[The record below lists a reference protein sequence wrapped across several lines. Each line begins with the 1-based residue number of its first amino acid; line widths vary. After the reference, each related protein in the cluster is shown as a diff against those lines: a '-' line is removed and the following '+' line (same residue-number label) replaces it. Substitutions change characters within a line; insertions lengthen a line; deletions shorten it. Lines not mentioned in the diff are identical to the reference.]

1 MNISQLDALYKLY
14 RFEILPLKHD
24 KVRAYAHI
32 SKYFSNADIIILES
46 IDAEEKTKIQ
56 IQIEQ
61 LGFAVNFRTYTSL
74 NEAEENLFD
83 GFFDI
88 KSSLQLSKNSYL
100 DYKSKISKVIL
111 GQYEYINTNYV
122 DVEKDVYKTDSIV
135 DSILNDMQSD
145 GPTLIVLEA
154 AAGFGKTSTA
164 YEVLNCLIDQ
174 NNHKI
179 PLFAE
184 LSRNRQ
190 ATIFKYV
197 LFDEINRRFTNI
209 NLELVSKHI
218 IEGRIPLIIDGFDEL
233 LRSKQNEQIEDKFQ
247 DAEPMLETI
256 RELLHGQ
263 AKILLTTRRTAIFAG
278 DDFHNWVDV
287 NSSSFEFR
295 RYSIST
301 PSVSDW
307 INPTREKELA
317 KAGLNIKSISNPL
330 LLSYLR
336 GMTEETF
343 KNSIG
348 NIDLIIEN
356 YINNF
361 LEREK
366 QRQELIM
373 TVEEQKTI
381 LKIISN
387 YFVRQDITSENKEAV
402 EKIIIDKYQTFI
414 FSVAERYKSSSRP
427 TSDQI
432 VSKLTMHAFLDRKG
446 SDNQKIGFV
455 NDFILG
461 TFVGENLLE
470 ENEWICTERFLD
482 FIVTAYSPRSPE
494 TKIKIYNVL
503 NNGILDYLP
512 SGKRIYVDNYLYGS
526 INHDVENEFIEDL
539 EFRNKFSNDK
549 NINNSIFSNCDF
561 YDIDFNLSNLS
572 SLYFINCNFFNC
584 KIDVVEAKEKDI
596 SFTNCSAAPD
606 FISEILMLKAKSN
619 ILQEDEEIDP
629 YEKHVLETFW
639 PPGKDRLNPNK
650 RIDTVRLG
658 VKPDEFTNID
668 RAIDSLMRK
677 NILSKRK
684 GWLAFELNLS
694 ELKEIKRILG
704 RQ

>member
-1 MNISQLDALYKLY
+1 MNIAQLDAIYKLY
-14 RFEILPLKHD
+14 RFEILPIKHN

-32 SKYFSNADIIILES
+32 TKYFSNADIIILEKLTV
-46 IDAEEKTKIQ
+46 EEKSKIQ
-56 IQIEQ
+56 SEIEQ
-61 LGFAVNFRTYTSL
+61 LGFAVSFRAYSTL
-74 NEAEENLFD
+74 IEAEENLFD

-88 KSSLQLSKNSYL
+88 KSSLALSKQSYL
-100 DYKSKISKVIL
+100 EYKDKISKVIL
-111 GQYEYINTNYV
+111 GQYEYINSNYV
-122 DVEKDVYKTDSIV
+122 DVEKDLYKTDSIV
-135 DSILNDMQSD
+135 DSILFDMQSD
-145 GPTLIVLEA
+145 GPTLVVLEA

-174 NNHKI
+174 EKHKI

-209 NLELVSKHI
+209 NLELVNKHI

-233 LRSKQNEQIEDKFQ
+233 LRSNRSEQLEDKFQ

-256 RELLHGQ
+256 RDLLHGQ

-278 DDFHNWVDV
+278 DDFHNWVDK
-287 NSSSFEFR
+287 NSTSFNFR

-307 INPTREKELA
+307 INPTREKELDR
-317 KAGLNIKSISNPL
+317 AGLNIKSISNPL
-330 LLSYLR
+330 LLAYLR
-336 GMTEETF
+336 GMSEEKF
-343 KNSIG
+343 RISI
-348 NIDLIIEN
+348 NDVDLIIGN
-356 YINNF
+356 YIDSF
-361 LEREK
+361 LEREM

-373 TVEEQKTI
+373 SVDEQKNI
-381 LKIISN
+381 LKIISD
-387 YFVRQDITSENKEAV
+387 YFVRHDVTSENKETV
-402 EKIIIDKYQTFI
+402 EKVITDKYQTFL
-414 FSVAERYKSSSRP
+414 FSVADRYGSMSRP

-470 ENEWICTERFLD
+470 ESDWICTERFLD
-482 FIVTAYSPRSPE
+482 FIVTAYSPRSLE
-494 TKIKIYNVL
+494 TKSKIYDIL
-503 NNGILDYLP
+503 NKVILDYLTP
-512 SGKRIYVDNYLYGS
+512 AKRIYVDNYLFGS
-526 INHDVENEFIEDL
+526 INHDVENEFIEDM
-539 EFRNKFSNDK
+539 EFRNAFSNDK
-549 NINNSIFSNCDF
+549 NICNTIFSNCEF
-561 YDIDFNLSNLS
+561 YNIEFDLTKLSG
-572 SLYFINCNFFNC
+572 LYFINCLFFKC
-584 KIDVVEAKEKDI
+584 KIDVTETKEKDI
-596 SFTNCSAAPD
+596 SFTNCRADPD
-606 FISEILMLKAKSN
+606 FLHDVFKLEDQQN
-619 ILQEDEEIDP
+619 ILQVEDIDP

-639 PPGKDRLNPNK
+639 PSGKDRLNPNK

-658 VKPDEFTNID
+658 VKPNEFEAVD

-677 NILSKRK
+677 NILTKRK

-704 RQ
+704 RL